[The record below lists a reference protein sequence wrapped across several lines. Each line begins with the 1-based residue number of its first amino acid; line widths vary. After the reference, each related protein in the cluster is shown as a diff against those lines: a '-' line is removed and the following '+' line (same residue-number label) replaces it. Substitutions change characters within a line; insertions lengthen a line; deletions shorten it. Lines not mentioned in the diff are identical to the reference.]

1 MRIGDRL
8 LTLLC
13 DAEERVRIAAPFVKA
28 HALERALLAIPD
40 GIAVTCIAR
49 MRPEDIAAGVCDL
62 EVFDLLGQRSGAKF
76 LIHPHLHAKFFAA
89 DQLCLVGSANLSQ
102 TALGWRTPSNIEL
115 LVELNAADHGL
126 DAWWDELLGHCIE
139 ASSEM
144 RDALETESARLRDL
158 GVPIPR
164 TDIEQE
170 AQADVIWVPEC
181 PRWTG
186 LWEAYSG
193 DEDRMPASALASAM
207 SDLKALGLPPGL
219 NQLGFEK
226 TVRASF
232 KNTQIYFEMDRLS
245 EKGLTDLAAH
255 ELLVD
260 VCGVTEADVERRW
273 QLLKRWLS
281 GLYPEEF
288 RVETNQEILLKGKS
302 F

>member
-8 LTLLC
+8 LALLC
-13 DAEERVRIAAPFVKA
+13 DAEQNVRIAVPFVKA

-40 GIAVTCIAR
+40 SISVICIAR

-62 EVFDLLGQRSGAKF
+62 EVFDLLGQRTGTKF

-89 DQLCLVGSANLSQ
+89 DQLCLVGSANLSY
-102 TALGWRTPSNIEL
+102 TALGWRTPSNVEL
-115 LVELNAADHGL
+115 LVELNTADHGL
-126 DAWWDELLGHCIE
+126 DAWWDELLGQCIE
-139 ASSEM
+139 ATSDM
-144 RDALETESARLRDL
+144 RDALEKEASRLRDL

-170 AQADVIWVPEC
+170 TQNDIIWVPEC

-193 DEDRMPASALASAM
+193 DEDQMPASALASAT
-207 SDLKALGLPPGL
+207 SDLNALGVPPGL
-219 NQLGFEK
+219 NQLGFE
-226 TVRASF
+226 TAVRASF

-245 EKGLTDLAAH
+245 EKGLSDLAAH
-255 ELLVD
+255 KLLMD
-260 VCGVTEADVERRW
+260 QFGISPTNVERRW

-281 GLYPEEF
+281 GLFPNEF
-288 RVETNQEILLKGKS
+288 RVETNQEVLLKGKS
-302 F
+302 L